1 MQETPR
7 TTNRLLSA
15 LGILALVAIIFTAG
29 FFIGGKSSPEAVA
42 ARKSAM
48 NSTDLKQFW
57 NVWSLLQE
65 KYPFKDKV
73 PNSQEKVYGA
83 IQGLV
88 ASYED
93 PYTMFF
99 PPVQAKQFNEEVSGS
114 FGGVG
119 MEVGMRDGLVIVI
132 APLKDSP
139 SEKAGIKTGDI
150 VTKIDDT
157 SIMDLPLDEVIGMI
171 RGPKGTTVSV
181 TVARSGEA
189 VERVIPIVRD
199 TIAIPTIAT
208 KLIDKD
214 TFVVEL
220 YSFSEQSPALMEK
233 AITEFTATKRK
244 NLILDLRGKP
254 GGYLDAAVEI
264 GSAFKPEG
272 KIIIRENFGSVKQE
286 VLYRSH
292 GYNTIPAGTKTVI
305 LIDGG
310 SASASEIL
318 AGAMQEHG
326 VAKLVGT
333 KSFGKG
339 SVQELMSLSDGSSIK
354 ITIAEWLTPNGVS
367 ISKAGL
373 KPDVVMPDDEKT
385 KTVDETI
392 TAALKVLRQ

>member
-1 MQETPR
+1 MKETPR
-7 TTNRLLSA
+7 PMNRLLGA
-15 LGILALVAIIFTAG
+15 LGILALIAIIFTAG

-42 ARKSAM
+42 ARQSAA

-57 NVWSLLQE
+57 NVWGLLQE
-65 KYPFKDKV
+65 KYPFADRAPESK
-73 PNSQEKVYGA
+73 EKVWGA
-83 IQGLV
+83 IAGLV
-88 ASYED
+88 DSYGD
-93 PYTMFF
+93 PYTTFF
-99 PPVQAKQFNEEVSGS
+99 PPVQAKQFEEDVSGS

-139 SEKAGIKTGDI
+139 SEKAGIKSGDI
-150 VTKIDDT
+150 ITKIDDT

-171 RGPKGTTVSV
+171 RGPKGTSV
-181 TVARSGEA
+181 NVTIVREGEGK
-189 VERVIPIVRD
+189 ERVISIVRD
-199 TIAIPTIAT
+199 IIAIPTIAT

-214 TFVVEL
+214 TFVIAL

-233 AITEFTATKRK
+233 AIAEFTATKRK
-244 NLILDLRGKP
+244 NLILDLRGNP

-264 GSAFKPEG
+264 ASAFVPEG
-272 KIIIRENFGSVKQE
+272 KVLVREDFGAKRQE
-286 VLYRSH
+286 VLYRSR
-292 GYNTIPAGTKTVI
+292 GYNTVPANTKIVI
-305 LIDGG
+305 LIDNG

-326 VAKLVGT
+326 AAKLVGE

-339 SVQELMSLSDGSSIK
+339 SVQELISLSDGSSVK

-373 KPDVVMPDDEKT
+373 KPDVIMADNEET

-392 TAALKVLRQ
+392 TAALKVLRK